1 MRSIVFFIIILF
13 NACKNDPVLVK
24 ELFSDL
30 ELPIELIEKS
40 RLIHT
45 ENGIIQLEINAN
57 KIERFNKDNTSK
69 LIFSEG
75 FEVIFY
81 DNDANYLSNL
91 SAKDAVVDEN
101 NNIMEA
107 TNSVVLKNKNRMLET
122 EYLIWDEAKDLV
134 YTEQQVIITTEK
146 EVIYAEGFSSD
157 PDFKDYTLKK
167 ISGKMFVNTVLK

>member
-1 MRSIVFFIIILF
+1 MRFIVFFIIIIF
-13 NACKNDPVLVK
+13 NSCKNDPLLVQ

-40 RLIHT
+40 KLIHT

-57 KIERFNKDNTSK
+57 KIERFNKDNNSK

-75 FEVIFY
+75 FEVVFY

-91 SAKDAVVDEN
+91 SAKDAVIDEKN
-101 NNIMEA
+101 NVMEA
-107 TNSVVLKNKNRMLET
+107 TNSVVLENKNRMLET

-167 ISGKMFVNTVLK
+167 ISGKMFVNPVLK